1 MSVDDPAVITCAI
14 SGALANREQCPAIPY
29 TPAEYAAEARRI
41 VDEGGVHIHIH
52 ARSPDGAPSYAVD
65 DFVGIRD
72 AIVSEVGDAAII
84 NFSTGTIGVP
94 VATRVE
100 YLRACRPDV
109 AALNM
114 GSLNYAKYSRSRHDF
129 VFSFVFANPFDEIVE
144 LLRAMRGL
152 SIKPEHE
159 CFDVGHVASLAPLV
173 GMGLLDAPL
182 HADFV
187 MGVLGGVPATTRD
200 LARMADTLAEAWLEH
215 KHHWGV
221 IGIGRAQWRMVAAA
235 LTLGGSVRVGLE
247 DNFYLPDGT
256 MARSNGDLVARAR
269 RLCEDCGR
277 RPATV
282 AEARALIGLPPA
294 PVGRAGSSPVAA

>member
-29 TPAEYAAEARRI
+29 TPTDYAAEARRI

-52 ARSPDGAPSYAVD
+52 ARSPDGAPSYEVE
-65 DFVGIRD
+65 DFMAIRD
-72 AIVSEVGDAAII
+72 AIVGEIGDAAII
-84 NFSTGTIGVP
+84 NFSTGTVGVP
-94 VATRVE
+94 VAKRVD
-100 YLRACRPDV
+100 YLRAGRPAV

-114 GSLNYAKYSRSRHDF
+114 GSLNYAKYSAARKDF
-129 VFSFVFANPFDEIVE
+129 VFSFVFTNPFDEIVA
-144 LLRAMRGL
+144 LLEAMREL

-159 CFDVGHVASLAPLV
+159 CFDIGHVASLSPLV
-173 GMGLLDAPL
+173 EMGLLDAPL

-200 LARMADTLAEAWLEH
+200 LARMADTLADAWSEH

-221 IGIGRAQWRMVAAA
+221 IGIGRAQWRMIAAA
-235 LTLGGSVRVGLE
+235 LTLGGSIRVGLE
-247 DNFYLPDGT
+247 DNFYLPDGA
-256 MARSNGDLVARAR
+256 MARSNGELVAAAR
-269 RLCEDCGR
+269 RMAESTGR

-282 AEARALIGLPPA
+282 QEARALLGLPA
-294 PVGRAGSSPVAA
+294 SA